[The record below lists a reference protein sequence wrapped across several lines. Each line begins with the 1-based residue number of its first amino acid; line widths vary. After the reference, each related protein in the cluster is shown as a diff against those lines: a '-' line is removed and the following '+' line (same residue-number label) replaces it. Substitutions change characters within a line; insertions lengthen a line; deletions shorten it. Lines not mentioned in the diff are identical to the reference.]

1 MPEIDAPALARVSD
15 RTFYVFTAV
24 VSAAALAFIGYILVL
39 REHGPQ
45 GAVDLRFL
53 PGVNATLN
61 ALAASLLVSGYVAIK
76 RGARE
81 VHKYCMV
88 AAFVASS
95 LFLVCYLTYHYVH
108 GDTKFAGAGAIR
120 AVYLLILATHVV
132 LSMTIVPL
140 ALTSFF
146 FAFTERFARHRRIAR
161 VTLPIWLY
169 VSVTGVV
176 IYFMLRSSVGATP

>member
-1 MPEIDAPALARVSD
+1 MADAGAAPLARVSD
-15 RTFYVFTAV
+15 RSFYVFAAS
-24 VSAAALAFIGYILVL
+24 VSAAALAFIGYILLV
-39 REHGPQ
+39 RRTAP
-45 GAVDLRFL
+45 GAGVDLRFL
-53 PGVNATLN
+53 PAVDACLN
-61 ALAASLLVSGYVAIK
+61 ALAASLLVAGYVAIK
-76 RGARE
+76 RGARQ
-81 VHKYCMV
+81 VHKYCMA

-108 GDTKFAGAGAIR
+108 GDTKFAGAGIVR
-120 AVYLLILATHVV
+120 VTYLVILATHVV

-176 IYFMLRSSVGATP
+176 IYFMLRSSTGG